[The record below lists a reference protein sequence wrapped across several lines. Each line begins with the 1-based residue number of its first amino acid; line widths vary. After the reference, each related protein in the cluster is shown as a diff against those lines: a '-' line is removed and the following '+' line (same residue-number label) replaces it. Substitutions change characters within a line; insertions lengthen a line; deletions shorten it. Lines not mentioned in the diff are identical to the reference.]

1 MNFQT
6 LSTVPNSKQMLEEA
20 FRKAREQADKKSFKG
35 EWIQKVKQNEAT
47 KLDVFK
53 NELAQKLQR
62 ILKEFPDSER
72 LPRFYNKLLRLTLD
86 YDNFK
91 KSLGGVNWVL
101 QKLRFFHRF
110 YASKIAR
117 EKNGGQIK
125 VISKESYGRISSL
138 IKQIDSNLLFLEQ
151 SRRVMKTYPDIKD
164 MFTVCLYG
172 FPNVGKTTIL
182 NKLTFTRAQVANYA
196 FTTTSIN
203 AGYIELEG
211 KKVQVLDVPGT
222 LARPVKMNNIE
233 KQADL
238 VLYELAK
245 AIIFVLDPS
254 GYSGY
259 TVEEQ
264 EELLQRLKKQ
274 VGPEKPIFLYL
285 SKTDLV
291 PKEDI
296 IKWEKKALSFEDI
309 KEKLKKL
316 RREYI
321 EVAPKIEPVNTTK
334 RNIEDIDDGDD
345 LDSEDNEEDY

>member
-6 LSTVPNSKQMLEEA
+6 LSTVPNSKQMLDEA
-20 FRKAREQADKKSFKG
+20 FRKSREQADKKSFKG

-86 YDNFK
+86 YDMFK

-101 QKLRFFHRF
+101 QKLRAFHRF
-110 YASKIAR
+110 YSSKIAR
-117 EKNGGQIK
+117 ERNGGQIK
-125 VISKESYGRISSL
+125 AISMESYGRISSL
-138 IKQIDSNLLFLEQ
+138 IKQINSNLLYLEQ
-151 SRRVMKTYPDIKD
+151 ARKTMKTFPDIKD

-182 NKLTFTRAQVANYA
+182 NKLTFTRAQVAAYA

-203 AGYIELEG
+203 TGYIELDG
-211 KKVQVLDVPGT
+211 QKVQILDVPGT

-264 EELLQRLKKQ
+264 EELFQRLKKQ

-285 SKTDLV
+285 SKTDLI
-291 PKEDI
+291 PKEDEEKLK
-296 IKWEKKALSFEDI
+296 KWEKKALSLDEI
-309 KEKLKKL
+309 IEKLKKL
-316 RREYI
+316 IRGYVE
-321 EVAPKIEPVNTTK
+321 
-334 RNIEDIDDGDD
+334 
-345 LDSEDNEEDY
+345 

>member
-1 MNFQT
+1 
-6 LSTVPNSKQMLEEA
+6 
-20 FRKAREQADKKSFKG
+20 
-35 EWIQKVKQNEAT
+35 
-47 KLDVFK
+47 
-53 NELAQKLQR
+53 
-62 ILKEFPDSER
+62 
-72 LPRFYNKLLRLTLD
+72 
-86 YDNFK
+86 
-91 KSLGGVNWVL
+91 NWVL

-125 VISKESYGRISSL
+125 AISTESYGRISSL
-138 IKQIDSNLLFLEQ
+138 IKQINSNLLFLEQ
-151 SRRVMKTYPDIKD
+151 SRKVMKTYPDIKD

-182 NKLTFTRAQVANYA
+182 NKLTFTRAQVAAYA

-203 AGYIELEG
+203 TGYIELEG

-259 TVEEQ
+259 TIEEQ

-296 IKWEKKALSFEDI
+296 IKWEKKALSLNEI
-309 KEKLKKL
+309 IEKLKKL
-316 RREYI
+316 RREYV
-321 EVAPKIEPVNTTK
+321 EAKPLPRPEDRPK
-334 RNIEDIDDGDD
+334 EDTDENGDLDED
-345 LDSEDNEEDY
+345 LDSEDSEDDY